1 MQLRG
6 VGLGGHTRALCRA
19 MRNVCQIPAPIG
31 YYYEPG
37 LSRHERVVRVCV
49 CYAFVITVRRFLRVR
64 GRVCI
69 YAETM
74 YRASG
79 VRIPIHV
86 PLRVY
91 IVSAYIVR
99 VHYTRPRNL

>member
-1 MQLRG
+1 MSPGCL
-6 VGLGGHTRALCRA
+6 A
-19 MRNVCQIPAPIG
+19 MSVWW
-31 YYYEPG
+31 
-37 LSRHERVVRVCV
+37 LVRVCV

-79 VRIPIHV
+79 VRIGI
-86 PLRVY
+86 RTRCVY
-91 IVSAYIVR
+91 TTGVYKKVIQ
-99 VHYTRPRNL
+99 N